1 MADLK
6 VQSREADEKQASIL
20 DRQLNGVSGTGQLKQ
35 TSLLAYATTVD
46 LIFIGLSCLSAI
58 IAGALNPLLTVIYG
72 QFAGTFDDFAN
83 GSVTSKEATSK
94 TAEFTL
100 FFVYLAIGQFVF
112 TYLTTIGFYYTGEHI
127 TRRLRKAYFESIIR
141 QNIAFFDTTGAG
153 SITSRLT
160 TDMNMI
166 QEGLTGK
173 LSLCLSSAATFGSA
187 FVIAFVVY
195 WKLGLILSSTIVAMT
210 ISSTIGGAYA
220 VKYTKL
226 SLSSSTK
233 GATIAEEAISSI
245 RHVTASGIQKQLS
258 DRYVPSILSARK
270 EGMKARSSVAVV
282 VAVLNSVPYL
292 SYALSFWMGSRFL
305 VNGSMNVSEI
315 VTMTLAIVIG
325 AWSVG
330 RVAPNAQAF
339 ISCIASASGIL
350 KAISRTSPLDP
361 FGVGGVDVDTINGD
375 VTFAN
380 VGLVY
385 PSRPDATVLKDLSF
399 TIPLHQTT
407 AVVGASG
414 SGKSSIVEL
423 LMRFYEPTRGQILFA
438 GHDIQSINLRS
449 LRRQISLVGQ
459 EPMLFNTSI
468 FENIRYGLEST
479 ADDLSPEETESRV
492 IQAAKSAN
500 AHGFISG
507 LPLGYKTPVGEKG
520 LQLSGGQ
527 RQRIAIARGLI
538 KNPKLLL
545 LDEAT
550 SALDVHSE
558 RAVQSALEKA
568 AQGRTT
574 VIIAHRLST
583 IRHADNIIVL
593 ASGNIAEQGS
603 HEELMSKKAYYFR
616 LVEDQRLLNTN
627 EEEKYVGARSHEDD
641 LVEDTNDTLEVSG
654 VVEVK
659 SENTVTPDV
668 TLRAASPAPGALS
681 FLATQKFLATIN
693 SPSLALLAFG
703 LVLSVISGLGTPG
716 QSIIFAKLIDVLS
729 LPASAYSTLRHRVDF
744 WALMYLVLGVVIL
757 VIWICQGVVLAYCEE
772 SAIFRA
778 KRHTFRSILRQ
789 EVLFFDQRNHSTG
802 QLMSFLSSSTTDLGG
817 VGGLVLGTILSF
829 CGTIGGGLIL
839 SLIIGWKLAL
849 VCTSTIPLVAG
860 CGYLRLMMLSL
871 FDQKVKESHNVSINY
886 ASEATTA
893 IRTVASLCLEDQ
905 ILVNYNRMLSEQ
917 AAKSLISILQ
927 TSALYAAS
935 QSITFLCA
943 GLAFWYGGTLVID
956 HQYSIFQFFVCFASL
971 ISGSQTAGIIFSHAP
986 GFSKAMTAAGELK
999 ALFDIKPKID
1009 TWEASGH
1016 PVPRGKSE
1024 SRIKFENVTFRY
1036 PERPDRVVLKNFN
1049 LSIRAG
1055 QYVALVGPSG
1065 CGKTTIVG
1073 LLERFFDP
1081 TEGQI
1086 TLDGQDITQL
1096 NVNDYRR
1103 MLSLV
1108 GQETTLYSG
1117 TIKENLVLGAP
1128 EDISEDTIIS
1138 ACKKANIY
1146 NFIVSLPDGFSTE
1159 VGARGTMLSGGQ
1171 RQRIAI
1177 ARALLRNTNILL
1189 LDEATSSLDS
1199 ESEKLV
1205 QEALD
1210 VAVQRRTTIAVAH
1223 RLSTIRNAD
1232 LICVLDHGV
1241 LVESGTHSQLIA
1253 KRGVYFQM
1261 VQTQN
1266 LEKTKTR

>member
-1 MADLK
+1 
-6 VQSREADEKQASIL
+6 
-20 DRQLNGVSGTGQLKQ
+20 
-35 TSLLAYATTVD
+35 
-46 LIFIGLSCLSAI
+46 
-58 IAGALNPLLTVIYG
+58 
-72 QFAGTFDDFAN
+72 
-83 GSVTSKEATSK
+83 
-94 TAEFTL
+94 
-100 FFVYLAIGQFVF
+100 
-112 TYLTTIGFYYTGEHI
+112 
-127 TRRLRKAYFESIIR
+127 
-141 QNIAFFDTTGAG
+141 
-153 SITSRLT
+153 
-160 TDMNMI
+160 
-166 QEGLTGK
+166 
-173 LSLCLSSAATFGSA
+173 
-187 FVIAFVVY
+187 
-195 WKLGLILSSTIVAMT
+195 
-210 ISSTIGGAYA
+210 
-220 VKYTKL
+220 
-226 SLSSSTK
+226 
-233 GATIAEEAISSI
+233 
-245 RHVTASGIQKQLS
+245 
-258 DRYVPSILSARK
+258 
-270 EGMKARSSVAVV
+270 
-282 VAVLNSVPYL
+282 
-292 SYALSFWMGSRFL
+292 
-305 VNGSMNVSEI
+305 
-315 VTMTLAIVIG
+315 
-325 AWSVG
+325 
-330 RVAPNAQAF
+330 
-339 ISCIASASGIL
+339 
-350 KAISRTSPLDP
+350 
-361 FGVGGVDVDTINGD
+361 
-375 VTFAN
+375 
-380 VGLVY
+380 
-385 PSRPDATVLKDLSF
+385 
-399 TIPLHQTT
+399 
-407 AVVGASG
+407 
-414 SGKSSIVEL
+414 
-423 LMRFYEPTRGQILFA
+423 
-438 GHDIQSINLRS
+438 
-449 LRRQISLVGQ
+449 
-459 EPMLFNTSI
+459 MLFNTSI

-507 LPLGYKTPVGEKG
+507 LLLGYKTPVGEKG

-538 KNPKLLL
+538 KNPKVLL

-583 IRHADNIIVL
+583 IRHADTIIVL

-641 LVEDTNDTLEVSG
+641 LVEDTNDTLEMSG
-654 VVEVK
+654 VAEVK

-668 TLRAASPAPGALS
+668 TLRAASPAP
-681 FLATQKFLATIN
+681 
-693 SPSLALLAFG
+693 
-703 LVLSVISGLGTPG
+703 
-716 QSIIFAKLIDVLS
+716 
-729 LPASAYSTLRHRVDF
+729 
-744 WALMYLVLGVVIL
+744 
-757 VIWICQGVVLAYCEE
+757 
-772 SAIFRA
+772 
-778 KRHTFRSILRQ
+778 
-789 EVLFFDQRNHSTG
+789 G

-1016 PVPRGKSE
+1016 SVPRGKSE

-1128 EDISEDTIIS
+1128 EEISEDTIIS

-1146 NFIVSLPDGFSTE
+1146 NFIVSLP
-1159 VGARGTMLSGGQ
+1159 
-1171 RQRIAI
+1171 
-1177 ARALLRNTNILL
+1177 
-1189 LDEATSSLDS
+1189 
-1199 ESEKLV
+1199 
-1205 QEALD
+1205 
-1210 VAVQRRTTIAVAH
+1210 
-1223 RLSTIRNAD
+1223 
-1232 LICVLDHGV
+1232 
-1241 LVESGTHSQLIA
+1241 
-1253 KRGVYFQM
+1253 
-1261 VQTQN
+1261 
-1266 LEKTKTR
+1266 